1 MWWDEGGEKLTWVN
15 YSFSQEEFS
24 ISAEFHCSTWFVF
37 LSLWPDLTIKCMK
50 LSWPASSACSSLLPC
65 CSPILLW
72 SEEPYTNAISDVL
85 LCVTP
90 KRQAASLESK
100 LSVLPW
106 EATLPKWWHT
116 AASPPLLYSP
126 QCWLLFSSVLV
137 SISFSARP
145 LNVCMRCIHSS
156 PPVHFCLFLH
166 HSWAFLCTL
175 MASASLAWVLSS
187 WSNWEEVLN
196 FMCPCTPL
204 KGTSSYKF
212 CACKL
217 ESENTCSN
225 FSYYFFLL
233 IIFYF
238 CF

>member
-90 KRQAASLESK
+90 KRQTASLESK

-166 HSWAFLCTL
+166 HSGA
-175 MASASLAWVLSS
+175 
-187 WSNWEEVLN
+187 
-196 FMCPCTPL
+196 
-204 KGTSSYKF
+204 
-212 CACKL
+212 
-217 ESENTCSN
+217 
-225 FSYYFFLL
+225 
-233 IIFYF
+233 
-238 CF
+238 